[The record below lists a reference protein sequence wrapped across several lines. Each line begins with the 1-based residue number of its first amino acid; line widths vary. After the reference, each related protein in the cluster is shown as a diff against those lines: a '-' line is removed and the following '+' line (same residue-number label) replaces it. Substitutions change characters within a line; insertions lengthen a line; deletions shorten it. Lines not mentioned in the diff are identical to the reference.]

1 MREANVAPST
11 LKLSSGTDGNCSCL
25 LAHWIQAATS
35 AALQR
40 RGSAIQSNRFEFN
53 RLFHTFIYL
62 FTSSPIYIWK
72 SFDVINYFEDS
83 YYLAIPNICIRKI
96 QFVRIN
102 DTLYVSFFFIDA
114 LISSPL
120 VKMHVFRFHVR
131 YTRLLSI
138 SLFQT
143 FYATLI
149 PLYQSS
155 PSRSGKEIEWIES
168 S

>member
-114 LISSPL
+114 LIQ
-120 VKMHVFRFHVR
+120 
-131 YTRLLSI
+131 I
-138 SLFQT
+138 
-143 FYATLI
+143 
-149 PLYQSS
+149 
-155 PSRSGKEIEWIES
+155 SRSIHSITFDFTVSNFLRDAYSTLPIFPFPIWKRD
-168 S
+168 